1 MTWNTS
7 VPVEQGFKSSVV
19 RVYGF
24 LRREALGMLRQP
36 RLMVTLI
43 LAPFAIL
50 LIFGLGYRTD
60 PPPFETLLVLPSQE
74 AGLAAQRE
82 DLSDAF
88 GDAIELEGTTTDASE
103 ARARLRSGDVDLLI
117 IAPAD
122 ALSSIQDGER
132 AEFVVVH
139 SQVDPVIRSSI
150 DLLAQL
156 SVDELN
162 RRVLTEIVS
171 SAQAGSEVI
180 EQPLGAMRETTEEL
194 IFAVE
199 SGDQLVADE
208 IRRELNAQIE
218 ELEARTDASTA
229 LQSTVGEALGT
240 GREGIFDQLRS
251 DLEGTTSDDAVDAA
265 RNFELRLDEL
275 GSRLGHLQE
284 VEPGVFVTPFAADVQ
299 DIADLPGTPA
309 LFYAPGVLT
318 ILIQHLALTFAALS
332 LVRERQLGLTELFQ
346 ASPLAPGEI
355 LVGKFIAFL
364 TASALIAAI
373 LIGAILAFGVTVRG
387 SFWFL
392 ALTVVLVIMAS
403 LGLGF
408 VISFAAETDS
418 QAVQY
423 AMMVLLFSIFFTG
436 LILPLDQLIPPVQAL
451 SFLAPGTYG
460 ISALH
465 DVMFRGLRPD
475 LTVLVGLAA
484 YSLVTLGASW
494 WVMKRHVT
502 RRAI

>member
-1 MTWNTS
+1 L
-7 VPVEQGFKSSVV
+7 PAEQTLKS
-19 RVYGF
+19 RLIRAYGF

-36 RLMVTLI
+36 RLMLTLI

-60 PPPFETLLVLPSQE
+60 PPPFQTLLVLPGEE

-82 DLSDAF
+82 ELSDAF
-88 GDAIELEGTTTDASE
+88 GDAIELEGTTTDATE

-117 IAPAD
+117 IGPAD
-122 ALSSIQDGER
+122 ALTSIEDGER

-139 SQVDPVIRSSI
+139 SEVDPVIRSSI

-171 SAQAGSEVI
+171 RAQTGSEVI
-180 EQPLGAMRETTEEL
+180 EQPLEAMRETAEDL
-194 IFAVE
+194 IAAVE
-199 SGDQLVADE
+199 SGNQLAADE
-208 IRRELNAQIE
+208 TRRDLNAQIDQ
-218 ELEARTDASTA
+218 LEVETETSAA
-229 LQSTVGEALGT
+229 LQSTVGNALGT
-240 GREGIFDQLRS
+240 GSEDPFGSLKS
-251 DLEGTTSDDAVDAA
+251 DLQATATEGGALEAA
-265 RNFELRLDEL
+265 RGLENRLDEL
-275 GSRLGHLQE
+275 ESRFGQLQE
-284 VEPGVFVTPFAADVQ
+284 VEPGVFVTPFASEVQ

-309 LFYAPGVLT
+309 LFYAPGVLM

-355 LVGKFIAFL
+355 LIGKFIAFL
-364 TASALIAAI
+364 TASVVIAAT
-373 LIGAILAFGVTVRG
+373 LIGAILVFGVTIRG
-387 SFWFL
+387 SVLYL

-408 VISFAAETDS
+408 VISSVAQTDS

-436 LILPLDQLIPPVQAL
+436 LILPLDQLIPPVRAL

-475 LTVLVGLAA
+475 LTVLIGLGA
-484 YSLVTLGASW
+484 YALVMFGASW
-494 WVMKRHVT
+494 WVMRRHVT
-502 RRAI
+502 RFAT

>member
-1 MTWNTS
+1 
-7 VPVEQGFKSSVV
+7 
-19 RVYGF
+19 
-24 LRREALGMLRQP
+24 MLRQP

-60 PPPFETLLVLPSQE
+60 PPPFRTLLVLPNEE
-74 AGLAAQRE
+74 AGLATQRQE
-82 DLSDAF
+82 LSDAF
-88 GDAIELEGTTTDASE
+88 GDAIELEGTTTDATE

-117 IAPAD
+117 IGPAN
-122 ALSSIQDGER
+122 ALTSIEDGER

-139 SQVDPVIRSSI
+139 SEVDPVIRSSI

-171 SAQAGSEVI
+171 RAQAGSEVI
-180 EQPLGAMRETTEEL
+180 EQPLERMQETTDEL
-194 IFAVE
+194 MLAVE
-199 SGDQLVADE
+199 SGDRFAVDE
-208 IRRELNAQIE
+208 TRRELLAQIE
-218 ELEARTDASTA
+218 QLEAETEASA
-229 LQSTVGEALGT
+229 SLRSTVGNALGT
-240 GREGIFDQLRS
+240 TSEDPFDLLRA
-251 DLEGTTSDDAVDAA
+251 DLKAVAAEKGALQAA
-265 RNFELRLDEL
+265 RDFEDRLDDFE
-275 GSRLGHLQE
+275 SRFGQLQE
-284 VEPGVFVTPFAADVQ
+284 VEPGIFVTPFGTDVK

-309 LFYAPGVLT
+309 LFYAPGVLI
-318 ILIQHLALTFAALS
+318 ILVQHLALTFSALS
-332 LVRERQLGLTELFQ
+332 LVRERQLGLTELFK
-346 ASPLAPGEI
+346 ASPLAPAEMLI
-355 LVGKFIAFL
+355 GKFFAFL
-364 TASALIAAI
+364 TASTVIAAT
-373 LIGAILAFGVTVRG
+373 LIGAILLFGVTIRG
-387 SFWFL
+387 SVSYL

-408 VISFAAETDS
+408 VISFVAKTDS

-436 LILPLDQLIPPVQAL
+436 LILPLDQLIPPVRAL

-475 LTVLVGLAA
+475 LTILVGLAA
-484 YSLVTLGASW
+484 YALVAFGASW
-494 WVMKRHVT
+494 FVMRRHVT
-502 RRAI
+502 TSAI